1 VQALLAALDEADADA
16 RRDPL
21 RRAATTQLPALAPTP
36 TPMPVLTP
44 QAAPPI
50 DDAPL
55 AARTPTVMFQAVR
68 APTRST
74 PWPVVLA
81 LVLVA
86 GGGGYLAWRAN
97 EASAA
102 SKPAEQAPATAPTTP
117 APTTPA
123 PTTPAPTAAVAAPV
137 PVVAPAPGGPVLF
150 RINSIPTGATVKVGT
165 KVVGQTPT
173 TFPMDPDEGGEATAE
188 LTLELK
194 GYQTITFIATSPGP
208 RFDLVQ
214 RLQKGAGRVSLP
226 ALVAPRDEEVKAAA
240 VEEDV
245 PAVPVPVQVPTLP
258 QVAVPVPQQAPV
270 AARVAG
276 APVPGDE
283 LTTRPRLL
291 SGAAPR
297 YSESARVA
305 KVEGTAIA
313 RCVVTARG
321 RLDRCRM
328 LKSVPLMDEA
338 VLESLLTRVYE
349 PGRVGAD
356 AVDSELNIVVKISR

>member
-1 VQALLAALDEADADA
+1 VAAQPVDDGPPA
-16 RRDPL
+16 P
-21 RRAATTQLPALAPTP
+21 RA
-36 TPMPVLTP
+36 
-44 QAAPPI
+44 
-50 DDAPL
+50 
-55 AARTPTVMFQAVR
+55 PTVMFQAVR

-74 PWPVVLA
+74 PWPVGLA

-97 EASAA
+97 ESASA
-102 SKPAEQAPATAPTTP
+102 TAVAAVAAAAAKAVEPVP
-117 APTTPA
+117 APP
-123 PTTPAPTAAVAAPV
+123 PAVAAPV
-137 PVVAPAPGGPVLF
+137 AVPVPAGPVLF

-214 RLQKGAGRVSLP
+214 RMQKGAGRVSLP
-226 ALVAPRDEEVKAAA
+226 ALVAPRVEEAAQVA
-240 VEEDV
+240 TLEEDV
-245 PAVPVPVQVPTLP
+245 PAVPLQVQVPTLP
-258 QVAVPVPQQAPV
+258 QVAVPAAVPAVVATPALAQARAV
-270 AARVAG
+270 G

-305 KVEGTAIA
+305 KVEGTAVA
-313 RCVVTARG
+313 RCVVTTKG

-356 AVDSELNIVVKISR
+356 AVDSELNIAVKISR